1 MDEIQKF
8 RKEVVNILLT
18 FKNKKGEQMMTESKA
33 NELCN
38 ILTDAELAD
47 GILFNSPEDVAQIII
62 ETFPNPS

>member
-8 RKEVVNILLT
+8 RKEVVDILLT
-18 FKNKKGEQMMTESKA
+18 LKNKKGEQMMTESKA

-47 GILFNSPEDVAQIII
+47 GILFNAPEDVAKIII

>member
-8 RKEVVNILLT
+8 RKEVVDILLT
-18 FKNKKGEQMMTESKA
+18 LKNKKGEQMMTESKA